1 VLHHYAPPD
10 PIFLLERKVLTMW
23 QHSQPLP
30 DKKRILIVEDHQIL
44 IYGIKKL
51 LSTVAT
57 YEVVGDISDG
67 LKVYGACLTLAPDVV
82 LIDLGLPGMDGVDI
96 IRQLKRR
103 LPQLTIVVIT
113 AEASE
118 HRAHDALAAGALG
131 YILKKSS
138 QQILLA
144 GLQIALTGKVY
155 LDPDLN
161 PAQVAGTSTLD
172 GPSKLTLRESQVLK
186 LIAEGARNRDIAE
199 QLRISIK
206 TVETHRL
213 NLMRKLDA
221 HNIAELVNWA
231 WRLGIH

>member
-1 VLHHYAPPD
+1 
-10 PIFLLERKVLTMW
+10 MW
-23 QHSQPLP
+23 QHSPSLH
-30 DKKRILIVEDHQIL
+30 DRKRILIVEDHQIL

-51 LSTVAT
+51 LSTVPA
-57 YEVVGDISDG
+57 YHVVGDISDG
-67 LKVYGACLTLAPDVV
+67 LEVYGACLKLTPDLV
-82 LIDLGLPGMDGVDI
+82 LIDLGLPGMDGIDI

-113 AEASE
+113 ADASE

-131 YILKKSS
+131 YILKRSS
-138 QQILLA
+138 QQVVLA
-144 GLQIALTGKVY
+144 GLQTALAGKVY
-155 LDPDLN
+155 LDPELN
-161 PAQVAGTSTLD
+161 QAQVTRTHTLD
-172 GPSKLTLRESQVLK
+172 GPSKLTLRENQVLK

-221 HNIAELVNWA
+221 HNVAELVNWA

>member
-1 VLHHYAPPD
+1 
-10 PIFLLERKVLTMW
+10 MW
-23 QHSQPLP
+23 QHSPSQHER
-30 DKKRILIVEDHQIL
+30 KRILIVEDHQIL
-44 IYGIKKL
+44 IYGLKKL
-51 LSTVAT
+51 LSTVAN
-57 YEVVGDISDG
+57 YHVVGAISDG
-67 LKVYGACLTLAPDVV
+67 LEVYGACLKLTPDLV

-96 IRQLKRR
+96 ILQLKRR

-113 AEASE
+113 ADASE
-118 HRAHDALAAGALG
+118 HRAHNALAAGALA
-131 YILKKSS
+131 YVLKKSS

-144 GLQIALTGKVY
+144 GLQTALAGKVY
-155 LDPDLN
+155 LDPKLN
-161 PAQVAGTSTLD
+161 QAQVTCSPTLD
-172 GPSKLTLRESQVLK
+172 GPSKLTVRENQVLK

-221 HNIAELVNWA
+221 HNVAELVNWA

>member
-1 VLHHYAPPD
+1 MWPHPTPSPD
-10 PIFLLERKVLTMW
+10 R
-23 QHSQPLP
+23 
-30 DKKRILIVEDHQIL
+30 KRILIVEDHQIL
-44 IYGIKKL
+44 IYAIRNLL
-51 LSTVAT
+51 LSVGT

-67 LKVYGACLTLAPDVV
+67 LKVYGACLTLSPDLV

-113 AEASE
+113 ADASE
-118 HRAHDALAAGALG
+118 HRAHSALAAGALG

-138 QQILLA
+138 QQVLLA
-144 GLQIALTGKVY
+144 GVQTALAGKVY
-155 LDPDLN
+155 LDPELN
-161 PAQVAGTSTLD
+161 LAQVTCGPTLD
-172 GPSKLTLRESQVLK
+172 GPSKLTLRENQVLK

-199 QLRISIK
+199 QLKISIK

-221 HNIAELVNWA
+221 HNVAELVNWA
-231 WRLGIH
+231 WRLGLR

>member
-1 VLHHYAPPD
+1 
-10 PIFLLERKVLTMW
+10 MW
-23 QHSQPLP
+23 HQPHTLP
-30 DKKRILIVEDHQIL
+30 DRKRILIVEDHQIL

-51 LSTVAT
+51 LSTVAG
-57 YEVVGDISDG
+57 YHVVGDISDG
-67 LKVYGACLTLAPDVV
+67 LEVYRACLKLAPDLV
-82 LIDLGLPGMDGVDI
+82 LIDLGLPGMDGIDI

-103 LPQLTIVVIT
+103 TPELTIVVIT
-113 AEASE
+113 ADTSE

-144 GLQIALTGKVY
+144 GLQTALAGKVY
-155 LDPDLN
+155 LDPELN
-161 PAQVAGTSTLD
+161 QAQVTRMHTPD
-172 GPSKLTLRESQVLK
+172 GPSKLTLRENQVLK

-221 HNIAELVNWA
+221 HNVAELVNWA
-231 WRLGIH
+231 WRLGIR